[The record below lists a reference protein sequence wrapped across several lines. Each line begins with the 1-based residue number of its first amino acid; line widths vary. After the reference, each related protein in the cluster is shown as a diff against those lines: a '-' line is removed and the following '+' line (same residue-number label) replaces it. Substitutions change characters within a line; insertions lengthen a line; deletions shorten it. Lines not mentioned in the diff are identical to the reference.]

1 MKKILVVDDE
11 ESIRFIYKEEFEEE
25 GFTVE
30 LAKDGFE
37 ALEKLFFFQPDLVT
51 LDIKMPFMDGIETLK
66 RIREWDRKIPIVLV
80 SAYGEY
86 KQDQTTWASNAY
98 IVKCAD
104 LTELKRVVRKFL
116 SEKSIVKKTLRYSI
130 NKDTIRIISSLYREI
145 GRLTAENSGLHW
157 KLEKLLKEKS
167 KQTGSSKE
175 KDITEYEDTDLQR
188 SVLGITAHSLKTEF
202 FHIGSSVKY
211 LRKLVKDSLNIE
223 EECAIIERSIHYSQL
238 ILRRLL
244 DFLDLGKPPLMPV
257 KVMGLTRRTEEL
269 IRPRLKSGIQLQV
282 TSGYGINENTVV
294 FGNIEQLME
303 ILLELI
309 NNSVNALYE
318 RTGTIEIKVE
328 QKDNDIA
335 ISVRDNG
342 PGIPEA
348 YRQDIF
354 KRQVPSV
361 SGLGLGLFLCNKVVN
376 EMKGKLIYQTSSNQ
390 GTTFTILLPTDGS
403 HKMEDC
409 HGNKNSSRGRQP

>member
-1 MKKILVVDDE
+1 MKKILIVDDE
-11 ESIRFIYKEEFEEE
+11 ESMRSLYKEELEEE
-25 GFTVE
+25 GFTVDT
-30 LAKDGFE
+30 AKDGLE
-37 ALEKLFFFQPDLVT
+37 ALEKLFFFQPDLIS
-51 LDIKMPFMDGIETLK
+51 LDIKMPLMDGIETLK
-66 RIREWDRKIPIVLV
+66 RIREWDTELPVVLC

-86 KQDQTTWASNAY
+86 KQDLTTSASDAY
-98 IVKCAD
+98 VVKCAD
-104 LTELKRVVRKFL
+104 LTALKTVVRKIL
-116 SEKSIVKKTLRYSI
+116 LNRPVVRKPSRYTL
-130 NKDTIRIISSLYREI
+130 NDDTIHIVSNLYREI
-145 GRLTAENSGLHW
+145 GRLAMENSGLQW
-157 KLEKLLKEKS
+157 KLKTLLEEKS
-167 KQTGSSKE
+167 KELGPSKE
-175 KDITEYEDTDLQR
+175 NDVAKFQDTDLQK

-211 LRKLVKDSLNIE
+211 LRKLVKDSPNIE

-238 ILRRLL
+238 VLRRLL
-244 DFLDLGKPPLMPV
+244 DFLDLGKPSLMPV
-257 KVMGLTRRTEEL
+257 KVMELIRRTEEL

-282 TSGYGINENTVV
+282 TSGYGINKKTVV
-294 FGNIEQLME
+294 SGNIEQLME

-348 YRQDIF
+348 YREDIF

-361 SGLGLGLFLCNKVVN
+361 SGLGLGLFLCNKIVN

-409 HGNKNSSRGRQP
+409 HGNKNSSC